1 MSSRGK
7 EWETNGLVLPGPEK
21 IPGWRDSREETLH
34 PPPRK
39 EKASK
44 EWPQTRHPGPGSRAL
59 LPPSKASLSV
69 VPYLEGSHNSVC
81 KIQHTLRSTGSQ
93 AGK

>member
-7 EWETNGLVLPGPEK
+7 EQETNGLVLPGPEK

-44 EWPQTRHPGPGSRAL
+44 EWP
-59 LPPSKASLSV
+59 
-69 VPYLEGSHNSVC
+69 
-81 KIQHTLRSTGSQ
+81 
-93 AGK
+93 